1 VPVEWYV
8 YLNEGHVKFQP
19 RTKYLVYQRN
29 LDWMNFWLQ
38 DKEDPDPNKQEQ
50 YKRWRAMREEFQKR
64 HPATARP

>member
-1 VPVEWYV
+1 
-8 YLNEGHVKFQP
+8 
-19 RTKYLVYQRN
+19 
-29 LDWMNFWLQ
+29 MNFWLQ